1 MSGAHNRMHTNR
13 RQAFRILRTLDSL
26 TPPVFGR
33 RSVILVVMSKAP
45 KSVLLASLVAVVVF
59 FGCTRESSVALTKC
73 NQEAKRLYQV
83 EPFKA
88 EHGQWRSDGGQKIW
102 DALTSTGGHDFTARV
117 VFDERGAVVSVDVRM
132 LAHPTSEPATNH
144 NPFPGP
150 DKHEKKLG
158 IPEVM
163 PR

>member
-1 MSGAHNRMHTNR
+1 MH
-13 RQAFRILRTLDSL
+13 RILRTLDSL
-26 TPPVFGR
+26 PPPVFGR

-45 KSVLLASLVAVVVF
+45 TSVLLALLLAVVVF
-59 FGCTRESSVALTKC
+59 FGCTRDSSVALTKC

-88 EHGQWRSDGGQKIW
+88 EHGRWQSDEGQKIW
-102 DALTSTGGHDFTARV
+102 DALTSSGGHDFTARV

-132 LAHPTSEPATNH
+132 LAHPTSEPATNLD
-144 NPFPGP
+144 PLPGP
-150 DKHEKKLG
+150 EKNEKKLG

-163 PR
+163 PK